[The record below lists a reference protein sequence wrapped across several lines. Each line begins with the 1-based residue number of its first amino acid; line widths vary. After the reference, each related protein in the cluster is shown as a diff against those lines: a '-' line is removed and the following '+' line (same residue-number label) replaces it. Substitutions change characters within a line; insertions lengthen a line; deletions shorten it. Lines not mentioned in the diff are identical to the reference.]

1 MKPFSLF
8 CLLFVLVGLG
18 GCNDQPPKSAAG
30 HTEAPDDHGIN
41 FKAKEGLAV
50 PDDIARNIGLQ
61 LADVT
66 ERKVNGQLTFT
77 AQVYGEAGPQARR
90 VALASAWVDRAAA
103 QFVPVGLDIVA
114 QTADTNSLTGVVARV
129 LRAADTNTAVEV
141 LLELRAEQGELRP
154 GDFVRV
160 TVSLPG
166 TEAVPVVPEAALLRS
181 AEGSFVY
188 VVNGSRLKRTPVKLG
203 GGQDGI
209 VAVRDGLLVGDKVVV
224 RGVPLLWL
232 AELQSIRGGKSCCDV
247 H

>member
-8 CLLFVLVGLG
+8 CLLFGLVGLA
-18 GCNDQPPKSAAG
+18 GCNNQSAKSTDG
-30 HTEAPDDHGIN
+30 HADDSDDHGIN

-66 ERKVNGQLTFT
+66 ERKVNGQLTFA
-77 AQVYGEAGPQARR
+77 AQVYGEAGPQAGR
-90 VALASAWVDRAAA
+90 VALASAWVDQTAA

-114 QTADTNSLTGVVARV
+114 QTADTNSLSGVVARV
-129 LRAADTNTAVEV
+129 LRTADTNAAMEV
-141 LLELRAEQGELRP
+141 LLELRAEQAELRP

-160 TVSLPG
+160 TVSVPG
-166 TEAVPVVPEAALLRS
+166 TEALPVVPEAALLRT

-188 VVNGSRLKRTPVKLG
+188 VVNGKRLKRAPVKLG
-203 GGQDGI
+203 SGAEGV
-209 VAVRDGLLVGDKVVV
+209 VAVRDGLLAGDKIVAA
-224 RGVPLLWL
+224 GVPMLWL
-232 AELQSIRGGKSCCDV
+232 AELQGLRGGKACADG

>member
-8 CLLFVLVGLG
+8 CLLFVLVGLA
-18 GCNDQPPKSAAG
+18 GCNNQPAKSADG
-30 HTEAPDDHGIN
+30 HADGPDDHGIN

-50 PDDIARNIGLQ
+50 PEAIARNIGLQ
-61 LADVT
+61 LADVA
-66 ERKVNGQLTFT
+66 ERKVNGQLAFA

-129 LRAADTNTAVEV
+129 LRAADTNAAMEV
-141 LLELRAEQGELRP
+141 LLELQAEQGELKP

-160 TVSLPG
+160 TVSVPG
-166 TEAVPVVPEAALLRS
+166 TEALPVVPEAALLRT

-188 VVNGSRLKRTPVKLG
+188 VVNGKRLKRAPVKLG
-203 GGQDGI
+203 SSGEGV
-209 VAVRDGLLVGDKVVV
+209 VAVRDGLLAGDKIVVA
-224 RGVPLLWL
+224 GVPLLWL
-232 AELQSIRGGKSCCDV
+232 AELQGLRGGKSCT
-247 H
+247 HGH

>member
-1 MKPFSLF
+1 MKPFSLL
-8 CLLFVLVGLG
+8 CLLVVAVGLA
-18 GCNDQPPKSAAG
+18 GCNDPPAKSAAG
-30 HTEAPDDHGIN
+30 HADDVEDHGIT

-50 PDDIARNIGLQ
+50 PEDIARHIGLK

-66 ERKVNGQLTFT
+66 ERKVNGQLTFA

-114 QTADTNSLTGVVARV
+114 QTGETNSLIGVVACV
-129 LRAADTNTAVEV
+129 LRAADTNAAVEV
-141 LLELRAEQGELRP
+141 LLELQAEQGELRP

-160 TVSLPG
+160 AVSVPG
-166 TEAVPVVPEAALLRS
+166 TEVLPVVPEAALLRT

-188 VVNGSRLKRTPVKLG
+188 VVNGKRLKRAPVKLG
-203 GGQDGI
+203 SGGDGV
-209 VAVRDGLLVGDKVVV
+209 VAVRDGLLTGDKIVVA
-224 RGVPLLWL
+224 GVPLLWL
-232 AELQSIRGGKSCCDV
+232 AELQGLRGGKACADG

>member
-8 CLLFVLVGLG
+8 CLLFVLVGLT
-18 GCNDQPPKSAAG
+18 GCNDQPAKFADG
-30 HTEAPDDHGIN
+30 HADDHDDHGIN

-50 PDDIARNIGLQ
+50 PEEIARNIGLQ
-61 LADVT
+61 LADLT
-66 ERKVNGQLTFT
+66 ERKVNGQLTFA
-77 AQVYGEAGPQARR
+77 AQVYGEAGPQARH
-90 VALASAWVDRAAA
+90 VALASAWVDRTAA

-129 LRAADTNTAVEV
+129 LRAPDTNAAVEV

-166 TEAVPVVPEAALLRS
+166 TEALPVVPAAALLRT

-188 VVNGSRLKRTPVKLG
+188 VVNGRRFKRVSVKLG
-203 GGQDGI
+203 GEQEGI
-209 VAVRDGLLVGDKVVV
+209 VAVRDGLLAGDKIAVS
-224 RGVPLLWL
+224 GVPLLWL
-232 AELQSIRGGKSCCDV
+232 AELQGLRGGKSCADG

>member
-1 MKPFSLF
+1 MKPFSLL
-8 CLLFVLVGLG
+8 CLLTVSACLVG
-18 GCNDQPPKSAAG
+18 CNSKPAPPADG
-30 HTEAPDDHGIN
+30 HADDADDHGIN

-50 PDDIARNIGLQ
+50 PEDIARNIGLK

-66 ERKVNGQLTFT
+66 ERKVNGQLTFA

-90 VALASAWVDRAAA
+90 VALASAWVDQTAV
-103 QFVPVGLDIVA
+103 QFVPAGLDIVV

-129 LRAADTNTAVEV
+129 LRAADTNAAVEV
-141 LLELRAEQGELRP
+141 LLELRVEQGELKP

-166 TEAVPVVPEAALLRS
+166 TEAEPVVPEAALLRT

-188 VVNGSRLKRTPVKLG
+188 VVNGSRLKRAPVKLG
-203 GGQDGI
+203 GGQDGVI
-209 VAVRDGLLVGDKVVV
+209 AVRDGLLVGDKVVV
-224 RGVPLLWL
+224 AGVPLLWL